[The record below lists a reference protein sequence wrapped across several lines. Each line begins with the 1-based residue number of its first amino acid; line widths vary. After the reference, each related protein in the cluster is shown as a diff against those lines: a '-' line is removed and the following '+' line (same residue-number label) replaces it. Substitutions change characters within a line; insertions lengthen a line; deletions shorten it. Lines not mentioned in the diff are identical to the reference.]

1 MIPKY
6 IKDSP
11 SLFYQQQKKPS
22 LLAQFKTNQRQIP
35 QISSLIKIKPDI
47 VPKIIQIEI
56 QNEKLILIIKQY
68 LIHS

>member
-56 QNEKLILIIKQY
+56 QNEKLILIIKQH

>member
-35 QISSLIKIKPDI
+35 QIPSLIKIKPDI
-47 VPKIIQIEI
+47 VSKIIQIEI
-56 QNEKLILIIKQY
+56 QNEKLILIIKQH